1 METHV
6 HRPLTTPYLAPIAGF
21 KPASQIPG
29 QILGRIGSLEVR
41 LAATRREVEATQAL
55 RYRVFVEEMGA
66 RLPADAMQQKRD
78 FDTIDRYCD
87 HLLVLDSALAGD
99 IEDQIVGTYRLLR
112 QEVAARHDG
121 FYSQSEFDVMDL
133 VGRNPD
139 KRFLELGRSCVLR
152 EYRTRRTLEA
162 LWQGNW
168 AYALDH
174 GVDVMFGCASFP
186 GAQPY
191 AHALALSFLN
201 QMAAA
206 NADWTVRSISG
217 RGLSMDMMPVEAIN
231 PRAALSAMPPLI
243 KGYLRVGALVS
254 GEAVVDTAFG
264 TTDVMVILPV
274 KQINGR
280 YINHYGADASR
291 FAA

>member
-6 HRPLTTPYLAPIAGF
+6 QRPLSKPFLAPVAKF
-21 KPASQIPG
+21 RPATP
-29 QILGRIGSLEVR
+29 ILGRIGSLEVR
-41 LAATRREVEATQAL
+41 LAASLSEVEAAQAI

-66 RLPADAMQQKRD
+66 QLPAEAMMQKRD
-78 FDTIDRYCD
+78 YDTIDRYCD
-87 HLLVLDSALAGD
+87 HLVVLDTALAGD
-99 IEDQIVGTYRLLR
+99 TEEQIVGTYRLLR

-133 VGRNPD
+133 IGRNPD

-168 AYALDH
+168 AYALGHDI
-174 GVDVMFGCASFP
+174 DVMFGCASFP
-186 GAQPY
+186 GDRPY

-201 QMAAA
+201 QTAAA
-206 NADWTVRSISG
+206 NADWSVRAIAG

-231 PRAALSAMPPLI
+231 PRAAIAAMPPLV

-254 GEAVVDTAFG
+254 SEAVVDLAFR
-264 TTDVMVILPV
+264 TTDVMVMLPV
-274 KQINGR
+274 KQINDR